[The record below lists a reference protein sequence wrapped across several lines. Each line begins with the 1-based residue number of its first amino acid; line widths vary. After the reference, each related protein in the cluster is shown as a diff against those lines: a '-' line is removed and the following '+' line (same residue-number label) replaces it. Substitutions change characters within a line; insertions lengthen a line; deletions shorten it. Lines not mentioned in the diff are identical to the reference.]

1 VETWDSGGSM
11 DAGAAGQ
18 AGLDAEREQIHALFR
33 TGRTSSNHVALLLIG
48 SLVLFG
54 IFALP
59 NRSVVDVAIVAGVL
73 MLHELGHWVAMR
85 LSGYQDTRIF
95 FIPFFG
101 AAASGRSTDGSPVK
115 EGLVLLAGPVPGLL
129 LAIPVLVFGAA
140 MHEAWLT
147 STGYALLGINAINLL
162 PLVPFDGGRLFDL
175 VLFGRHPMLETGFR
189 VCAVAG
195 LGMLAFW
202 SRDIVLGVLA
212 FFVLMSIPA
221 ERRMRAVRES
231 LRGKVRADV
240 PPALLG
246 DEEVDALYQV
256 ARDFSE
262 RFDRG
267 MPVNPARRSRFMLQL
282 HDALRRRN
290 PAAAVSL
297 LLLGGWLGGVVLVV
311 LAIFATALTR
321 HLAG

>member
-1 VETWDSGGSM
+1 M
-11 DAGAAGQ
+11 DTGTAGR
-18 AGLDAEREQIHALFR
+18 AGLDAEREQIYALFR
-33 TGRTSSNHVALLLIG
+33 TGRTSSSNVALLLIG
-48 SLVLFG
+48 SLALFG
-54 IFALP
+54 ILAIP
-59 NRSVVDVAIVAGVL
+59 NRSVVDVVIVAGVL

-101 AAASGRSTDGSPVK
+101 AATSGRSTDGSPAK
-115 EGLVLLAGPVPGLL
+115 EGLVLLAGPLPGIL
-129 LAIPVLVFGAA
+129 LAVPVLVLGAA
-140 MHEAWLT
+140 VHEAWLT
-147 STGYALLGINAINLL
+147 RAGYTLLGINALNLL
-162 PLVPFDGGRLFDL
+162 PLVPLDGGRLFEL
-175 VLFGRHPMLETGFR
+175 VLFGRHPMLESGFR

-202 SRDIVLGVLA
+202 FRDVALGVLA
-212 FFVLMSIPA
+212 ILMLASIPA
-221 ERRMRAVRES
+221 AHRMRGLRES

-240 PPALLG
+240 PPATLG

-290 PAAAVSL
+290 PDPTVSFA
-297 LLLGGWLGGVVLVV
+297 LLGGWLAGVALVV
-311 LAIFATALTR
+311 LAMFATVLTR
-321 HLAG
+321 RLTG